1 MTDTTVKKR
10 KRETARKKA
19 LKNLQVGD
27 LALDGSR
34 YMGVWEPKDKDGK
47 GLGKTFH
54 IFANPHL
61 FDGPD
66 VAELKTNLAALK
78 KDGPIHSEMSL
89 ALTALKKGDKW
100 FIPTEDLLKGAF
112 PERRGPKVRAVR
124 KLPKPS

>member
-10 KRETARKKA
+10 KRETARKKG

-27 LALDGSR
+27 LAPDGSR
-34 YMGVWEPKDKDGK
+34 YLGVWEPKDKDGK

-66 VAELKTNLAALK
+66 VAALK

-89 ALTALKKGDKW
+89 ALIALKSGDKW

>member
-1 MTDTTVKKR
+1 MTDTTVKNR

-27 LALDGSR
+27 LAPDGSR

-89 ALTALKKGDKW
+89 ALIALKSGDKW
-100 FIPTEDLLKGAF
+100 FIPTEDLPKGTF